1 RLGDQKTVVHG
12 NYAMYWG
19 QVGVGGYSNQ
29 VNPVTRV
36 SIRYPWVDLNHDGFV
51 QPNEIMIPNNNI
63 ANYLALTGNWNPA
76 APGSPTTANTIDPN
90 LKNDKTQEIIVG
102 VDHEI
107 GAGFAVGANYIWRKY
122 SNFQFTDTIGIEPI
136 DFASTTFTP
145 AAGTCP
151 GADGLRIGAATC
163 PTVTYFVPTFQV
175 PAISN
180 LTNFTSDQYNRVYN
194 GVEISARKRMSH
206 HWLMN
211 TSFAYN
217 STVVNMSGWAG
228 DSANGLQ
235 FTGFGEDPTN
245 RSARDGHQYD
255 FLTSG
260 SGLGN
265 VYINAKWLYKLS
277 GLYNLPF
284 DINVSAFYNARQGY
298 PEEIAVQG
306 PSRPNGGGIPTI
318 LLNPVGDSRLP
329 TYGNID
335 FHLDR
340 PVKIGTVRF
349 MPTLDV
355 FNLTNNNVIQAVRV
369 TENATN
375 ANQIQAITA
384 PRVVRFGIRVNW

>member
-1 RLGDQKTVVHG
+1 
-12 NYAMYWG
+12 
-19 QVGVGGYSNQ
+19 
-29 VNPVTRV
+29 
-36 SIRYPWVDLNHDGFV
+36 
-51 QPNEIMIPNNNI
+51 
-63 ANYLALTGNWNPA
+63 
-76 APGSPTTANTIDPN
+76 
-90 LKNDKTQEIIVG
+90 
-102 VDHEI
+102 
-107 GAGFAVGANYIWRKY
+107 
-122 SNFQFTDTIGIEPI
+122 
-136 DFASTTFTP
+136 
-145 AAGTCP
+145 
-151 GADGLRIGAATC
+151 
-163 PTVTYFVPTFQV
+163 
-175 PAISN
+175 
-180 LTNFTSDQYNRVYN
+180 
-194 GVEISARKRMSH
+194 
-206 HWLMN
+206 MN

-384 PRVVRFGIRVNW
+384 PRIVRFGIRVNW